1 MKHVLTVKGVGI
13 DRCHVCCM
21 GRAAGMIEKSSHAAL
36 FVSIDHEDLR
46 NGQQSIES
54 TLHPCHGLNLF
65 SADTRGSEDLL
76 FLEIYY
82 GSLLDWQAKTLF
94 ACSLLGQR

>member
-1 MKHVLTVKGVGI
+1 
-13 DRCHVCCM
+13 
-21 GRAAGMIEKSSHAAL
+21 MIEKSSHAAL

-76 FLEIYY
+76 RPT
-82 GSLLDWQAKTLF
+82 LLRDLLWLTSGLAGKTLL